1 MSMALPVAA
10 AVVAPSP
17 PWHDAYLVLVWSCRV
32 TIRSVGHLH
41 MTHSAYLFSLKAST
55 GLWTFVFMDG
65 RLHVGTSASTP
76 VVMSSVVSSPVATV
90 DIAASKF
97 A

>member
-1 MSMALPVAA
+1 MAMAVPVTAA
-10 AVVAPSP
+10 TVMPSP
-17 PWHDAYLVLVWSCRV
+17 PWHDAYTMLVWACKV
-32 TIRSVGHLH
+32 TTRSVGHLH
-41 MTHSAYLFSLKAST
+41 MTHPAYLLSLKAST
-55 GLWTFVFMDG
+55 GLRTFAFMDG

-76 VVMSSVVSSPVATV
+76 GVMPSVVSSPVATV